1 MHVQVR
7 ELLAK
12 AAYHGITRTAIAKKA
27 NIAPTTFTNW
37 KTKSPRMDT
46 FDKASKALDKLILAN
61 QLNDTD
67 FKFTPR
73 QTPFLECIGKTDEKV
88 EG

>member
-12 AAYHGITRTAIAKKA
+12 AAYNGITRSAIAARAK
-27 NIAPTTFTNW
+27 IAPTTFTNW
-37 KTKSPRMDT
+37 KTKSPRLDT
-46 FDKASKALDKLILAN
+46 FDKAKKALDELIVLRG
-61 QLNDTD
+61 LTS
-67 FKFTPR
+67 
-73 QTPFLECIGKTDEKV
+73 EKV